1 LISFH
6 HVISTSLLFI
16 LIVGA
21 TVSFS
26 FGVTGLTGVGP
37 SGSSPLHE
45 TNNEVADHNETAP
58 VNTPVAVHKPK
69 VVVVARS
76 AATKVF
82 LVLR

>member
-1 LISFH
+1 M
-6 HVISTSLLFI
+6 
-16 LIVGA
+16 
-21 TVSFS
+21 SFS

-45 TNNEVADHNETAP
+45 TNNEVAAHNETAP